1 MSESPEEEST
11 SPETSS
17 DSESTLALGQE
28 VERLQ
33 QRIDELEGGNKPTR
47 SSALCTSVLTFLA
60 LFFLGSLF
68 YVYNVYVTPKLTQIY
83 LDFNLWPNPDAGTG
97 PDGYPRPAFSEFFYT
112 IIHFSRVN
120 FSPLHWFISF
130 LVLAAISWC
139 MGFKRFYL
147 SQNTCRNIDRISL
160 CLYTGSIICWF
171 IASYLPFQ

>member
-1 MSESPEEEST
+1 MPESPEEEFPASAT
-11 SPETSS
+11 RS
-17 DSESTLALGQE
+17 DLESTQALEQE

-33 QRIDELEGGNKPTR
+33 QRIDELEGENKPTR
-47 SSALCTSVLTFLA
+47 SSAFWTGVFTFLA

-97 PDGYPRPAFSEFFYT
+97 PDGYRLPAISEFFRT
-112 IIHFSRVN
+112 IVHFPKDN

-130 LVLAAISWC
+130 LVLAAMSWC

-147 SQNTCRNIDRISL
+147 SQNTCRNIGRISL
-160 CLYTGSIICWF
+160 CLYTGTIICWF

>member
-1 MSESPEEEST
+1 MSEDSP

-17 DSESTLALGQE
+17 DLESTRALEQE

-33 QRIDELEGGNKPTR
+33 QRIDELEGENKPTR

-97 PDGYPRPAFSEFFYT
+97 PDGYRLPAISEFFRT
-112 IIHFSRVN
+112 IVHFTKDN
-120 FSPLHWFISF
+120 FSPLLWFILLF
-130 LVLAAISWC
+130 LVLAAMSWF

-160 CLYTGSIICWF
+160 CLYTGLIICWF

>member
-1 MSESPEEEST
+1 MSEDSP
-11 SPETSS
+11 SPETSLA
-17 DSESTLALGQE
+17 SESIQMLQQE
-28 VERLQ
+28 IERLQ
-33 QRIDELEGGNKPTR
+33 QRIDELEGKNKPTR
-47 SSALCTSVLTFLA
+47 SSALWTGVFTFLA

-68 YVYNVYVTPKLTQIY
+68 YVHNVYVTPKLTRIY
-83 LDFNLWPNPDAGTG
+83 LVFNLWPNPDAGTG
-97 PDGYPRPAFSEFFYT
+97 PDGYRLPAISEFFRT
-112 IIHFSRVN
+112 IVHFPKDN

-160 CLYTGSIICWF
+160 CLYTGLIICWF